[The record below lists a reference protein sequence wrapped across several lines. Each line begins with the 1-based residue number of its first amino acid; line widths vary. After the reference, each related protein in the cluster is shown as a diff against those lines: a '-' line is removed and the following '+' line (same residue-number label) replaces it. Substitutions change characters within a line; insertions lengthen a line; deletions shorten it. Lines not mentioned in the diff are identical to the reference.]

1 MNVTSSPIYWTC
13 VATGLQATP
22 YANSD
27 YEDYEFSKVNLSP
40 WVGARHAMPLQHLQ
54 PSQSRLAL
62 IFANC

>member
-40 WVGARHAMPLQHLQ
+40 G
-54 PSQSRLAL
+54 
-62 IFANC
+62 